1 MYRIRILPTAERQLH
16 RAPLLLQRRL
26 AARIDALAADPR
38 GTGVT
43 RLRGQAGYRLRVG
56 SWRALFVIDDQRRE
70 LTVTAIGPRKNI
82 YRR

>member
-1 MYRIRILPTAERQLH
+1 
-16 RAPLLLQRRL
+16 
-26 AARIDALAADPR
+26 
-38 GTGVT
+38 VT